1 MKAETFFNEAE
12 RQSIAAAIHEVEGR
26 TAGEIAVMVV
36 PRSDDYPEGQMLAG
50 AVIGS
55 LLAFAG
61 TELFRPGS
69 LPVFIVAAL
78 GLIALC
84 GWLIGYLPAVKRF
97 FTPDDRLEQQ
107 VRDRALAAFYEKGL
121 YKTRDESGVLFFISL
136 FERKVWVLADRGIY
150 ARIPQE
156 TLQAFAGDIALGMK
170 SGNAAVV
177 LCRQIRAAGAIL
189 AAHFPVRP
197 GDSNELTDEV
207 MIGQ

>member
-1 MKAETFFNEAE
+1 MKAESFFNEAE

-61 TELFRPGS
+61 TVLFRPGS

-78 GLIALC
+78 VLIPLC

-97 FTPDDRLEQQ
+97 FTPDDRLELQ
-107 VRDRALAAFYEKGL
+107 DR
-121 YKTRDESGVLFFISL
+121 
-136 FERKVWVLADRGIY
+136 
-150 ARIPQE
+150 
-156 TLQAFAGDIALGMK
+156 K
-170 SGNAAVV
+170 SVV
-177 LCRQIRAAGAIL
+177 
-189 AAHFPVRP
+189 
-197 GDSNELTDEV
+197 
-207 MIGQ
+207 